1 MKPTHAEETTED
13 VAAGT
18 TLEPRT
24 MTENRM
30 VVCRSAK
37 ESRGHLLG
45 SWTEAPSMDEEALG
59 QGGLATRPELVGEVA
74 TGLEASWTIVGSGN
88 GAVTSPC

>member
-1 MKPTHAEETTED
+1 MKPTHVEETTED
-13 VAAGT
+13 VAAGA

-24 MTENRM
+24 MTGNRM

-45 SWTEAPSMDEEALG
+45 S
-59 QGGLATRPELVGEVA
+59 
-74 TGLEASWTIVGSGN
+74 
-88 GAVTSPC
+88 